1 MFLFKSV
8 PAHNPI
14 WAVYYIYNFY
24 LLSETNL
31 FVAEGDGE
39 PSVVAVDDLYGVVI
53 RAADVHSVRTARDHL
68 QHLAPLAVVSLST

>member
-1 MFLFKSV
+1 MLEFSLALKTQIYQTFFIVSV
-8 PAHNPI
+8 IHLC
-14 WAVYYIYNFY
+14 YIY
-24 LLSETNL
+24 L